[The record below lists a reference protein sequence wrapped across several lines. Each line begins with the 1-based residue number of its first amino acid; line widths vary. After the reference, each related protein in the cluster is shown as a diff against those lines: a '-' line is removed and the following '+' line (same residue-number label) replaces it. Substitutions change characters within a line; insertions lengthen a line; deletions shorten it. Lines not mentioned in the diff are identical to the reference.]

1 MRFYLKMAWRNIFR
15 NKKRTF
21 LTGLIIAIGL
31 ASLMFTD
38 AAIVGMKE
46 NMIGSVTSSFL
57 GDAQIHQGGF
67 QESLD
72 TEKTVAELETIT
84 ERLDNDPAV
93 DRYARRVMGFGTV
106 SSPADIN
113 SVAVYGIDPSK
124 ERHISKL
131 DEAIGPGSYFTEEG
145 GGILIGSELAE
156 RLEAETGDRIV
167 VSVSNAETG
176 DLAQNMFR
184 VAGIYTMQI
193 EDLDASA
200 AFIPL
205 AEAQELFGVGEDV
218 HEIAVTF
225 HDLQYASSHGAE
237 FGERYGIAGNAA
249 ETWPEL
255 MPQMKR
261 MLDLTDFS
269 VGIVMII
276 VFAVIIFGIINTLF
290 MSLYERTFEFG
301 VLRAVGT
308 RAKRLK
314 TMIVFEAASLGVYS
328 AAMGIVLGALLIYL
342 GSVTGMNLSGVEF
355 AGATFTE
362 AIYTVFRPRQ
372 FILHPLLILGFTVL
386 VSFYPARHAGR
397 MSITDALQ
405 KTL

>member
-1 MRFYLKMAWRNIFR
+1 
-15 NKKRTF
+15 
-21 LTGLIIAIGL
+21 
-31 ASLMFTD
+31 
-38 AAIVGMKE
+38 
-46 NMIGSVTSSFL
+46 
-57 GDAQIHQGGF
+57 
-67 QESLD
+67 
-72 TEKTVAELETIT
+72 
-84 ERLDNDPAV
+84 
-93 DRYARRVMGFGTV
+93 
-106 SSPADIN
+106 
-113 SVAVYGIDPSK
+113 
-124 ERHISKL
+124 
-131 DEAIGPGSYFTEEG
+131 
-145 GGILIGSELAE
+145 
-156 RLEAETGDRIV
+156 
-167 VSVSNAETG
+167 
-176 DLAQNMFR
+176 
-184 VAGIYTMQI
+184 MQI

>member
-1 MRFYLKMAWRNIFR
+1 MKFYLKMARRNIFR

-38 AAIVGMKE
+38 AVTVGMKK
-46 NMIGSVTSSFL
+46 NMISSVTSSFL
-57 GDAQIHQGGF
+57 GDAQIHREGF

-72 TEKTVAELETIT
+72 PEKTIAEAETMLS
-84 ERLDNDPAV
+84 RLKNDPAV
-93 DRYARRVMGFGTV
+93 KHYTRRVTGFGTV

-113 SVAVYGIDPSK
+113 SVAVYGIDP
-124 ERHISKL
+124 EREPAVSEL
-131 DEAIGPGSYFTEEG
+131 DEALEHGSYFTEDG
-145 GGILIGSELAE
+145 GGILLGSELAE
-156 RLEAETGDRIV
+156 ELEAETGDRIV
-167 VSVSNAETG
+167 VSVSNARTG
-176 DLAQNMFR
+176 DLAQNLFR
-184 VAGIYTMQI
+184 VAGIYSLQI
-193 EDLDASA
+193 EEFDASA

-205 AEAQELFGVGEDV
+205 AKAQELFGVGGGM

-225 HDLQYASSHGAE
+225 HDRQYARAHAQK
-237 FGERYGIAGNAA
+237 FKERYGTAGNVV

-255 MPQMKR
+255 VPQMKR
-261 MLDLTDFS
+261 MLELTDFS
-269 VGIVMII
+269 VGIVMLI

-308 RAKRLK
+308 RAGRLK
-314 TMIVFEAASLGVYS
+314 TMVVFEAASLGLYS
-328 AAMGIVLGALLIYL
+328 AVMGIVLGALLIYL
-342 GSVTGMNLSGVEF
+342 GSVTGLNLSGVEV
-355 AGATFTE
+355 AGATITE
-362 AIYTVFRPRQ
+362 TLYTDFRPRQ
-372 FILHPLLILGFTVL
+372 FILHPLLILAFTIL
-386 VSFYPARHAGR
+386 VSFYPARHAGK